1 MEFTATEDRSIRPQ
15 SRNTLRQTPLNLL
28 ADDQMQKGLFFGGV
42 FLLFFFWLK
51 RAKKVLKC
59 RSSKFAVSKHR
70 QQQFPRGVR
79 GDWRLQEI
87 PEPAHISGAD
97 LRNFELERRDPV
109 RSHPTGVSCR
119 HATHRHVGVGGG
131 YWSQIPKRCILLL
144 PADFLLFSSK
154 RSFFSRSND
163 PTHSLSPRS
172 STNR

>member
-28 ADDQMQKGLFFGGV
+28 ADDQMQKGFFC
-42 FLLFFFWLK
+42 LLVFFWLK

-87 PEPAHISGAD
+87 PEPAQISGAD

-109 RSHPTGVSCR
+109 RSHPTSVSWR
-119 HATHRHVGVGGG
+119 HATHRHVGVGGDTG
-131 YWSQIPKRCILLL
+131 HKYRKDAYYCCPQTFCFFPPNANFS
-144 PADFLLFSSK
+144 PALTTQ
-154 RSFFSRSND
+154 R
-163 PTHSLSPRS
+163 TV
-172 STNR
+172 